1 MKKKIL
7 IQGLL
12 FLLLTLLLPLLITK
26 LLSHNAPTDD
36 LPNIDEIRIY
46 ASADSQMLTLEEY
59 VIGVVLANIPVHYEL
74 ETLKAQA
81 VISRTYALKNISLCN
96 EKRSTTS
103 LVDTLDPHSKGYTTN
118 ELGLPYSDPKAYLT
132 YTGTM
137 EHETYLAN
145 VTRAVKETKGQVITY
160 KNNLITPLFF
170 STSAGK
176 TRNSAELWSQKIP
189 YLVSVDSNQDV
200 ESSNYLKVSI
210 YTIEATLQMLQTAYQ
225 NHLLDASEYDYQVYR
240 TLPFDAN
247 QFFDSVEI
255 MTRDSAGYVLTVSLG
270 GILVTGDSFANALGL
285 NSSYF
290 YFEDYEESVRFICN
304 GLGHGIGF
312 SQYGANVLAKE
323 SDATYEELLSYY
335 YANIKIKEIDSLYE

>member
-7 IQGLL
+7 FQGIL
-12 FLLLTLLLPLLITK
+12 FLLLTLLLPLVFTK
-26 LLSHNAPTDD
+26 LLSRNAPIDD
-36 LPNIDEIRIY
+36 LPNIDEICIY
-46 ASADSQMLTLEEY
+46 TSNDSRMLTLEDY
-59 VIGVVLANIPVHYEL
+59 VIGVVLANIPVHYEF

-96 EKRSTTS
+96 EKRSSTS
-103 LVDTLDPHSKGYTTN
+103 LIDTMDPHSKGYTTN
-118 ELGLPYSDPKAYLT
+118 ELGLPYSDPKTYLD
-132 YTGTM
+132 YSGTM
-137 EHETYLAN
+137 EYETYLSN

-176 TRNSAELWSQKIP
+176 TRDSSDLWSQKIP

-200 ESSNYLKVSI
+200 ESSNYLKVTI
-210 YTIEATLQMLQTAYQ
+210 YTVQAALEMLQNAYK
-225 NHLLDASEYDYQVYR
+225 NHLLDASEYDYQVYS
-240 TLPFDAN
+240 TLPFNAN
-247 QFFDSVEI
+247 QFFDSIEI
-255 MTRDSAGYVLTVSLG
+255 VTRDSAGYVLTVSLG

-312 SQYGANVLAKE
+312 SQYGANVLAKD
-323 SDATYEELLSYY
+323 SDATYTELLSYY
-335 YANIKIKEIDSLYE
+335 YTNVKIKDVHSLY